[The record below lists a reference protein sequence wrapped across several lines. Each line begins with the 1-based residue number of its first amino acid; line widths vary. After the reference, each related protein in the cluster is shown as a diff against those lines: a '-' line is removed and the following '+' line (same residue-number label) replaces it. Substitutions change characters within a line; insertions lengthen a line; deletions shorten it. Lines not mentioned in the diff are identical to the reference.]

1 MNNNKNLFTKIY
13 LLVSTLGANLVM
25 RMWQESI
32 QCDSLF
38 PVSKNATNICV
49 CVCVCVC
56 VCARTHAHAH
66 MCMLYA
72 EIKLYHR

>member
-13 LLVSTLGANLVM
+13 LLVSTLGVNLVM

-32 QCDSLF
+32 QRDSLF
-38 PVSKNATNICV
+38 PVSKNATNLCV

-56 VCARTHAHAH
+56 VCAHAHAH